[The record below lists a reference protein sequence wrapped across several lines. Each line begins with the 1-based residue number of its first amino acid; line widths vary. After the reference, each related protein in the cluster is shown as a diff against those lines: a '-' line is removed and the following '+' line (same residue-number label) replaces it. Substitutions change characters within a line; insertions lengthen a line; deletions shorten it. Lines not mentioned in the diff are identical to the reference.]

1 MMSLVL
7 PLRPLL
13 RVYLADPGPPSARS
27 AAVQVAR
34 TDWLNAEFLD
44 QADEVAL
51 RDKLI
56 AFYEAVVDPP
66 LHGET
71 LIRRVRLVRH
81 GLNHLLHGGDALPAR
96 LDRCACMGGP
106 YAVPGLG
113 PTFWAAVA
121 QATDPE
127 RLPGWTP
134 STEHGLVRLGMLK
147 RSDGDRPGTIFERT
161 AKAYAEIQALVGV
174 PPLGGAGL
182 QPEEASEDRLKPGLQ
197 RVADETLLPATEI
210 DDFLGRI
217 AATRGRELAGSARS
231 VNDMVKDLVRQVRS
245 KYPLRERLKA
255 HLPTRNEGH
264 AKLEV
269 ALRALDAA
277 SVREALK
284 TLGPGSD
291 GIHDEALI
299 EWAGRLW
306 ATADPFPILA
316 EYWQTA
322 TLLGGGSRLP
332 AAVLHL
338 RDPRQFPLWDDDARR
353 GLAVL
358 DDGYDPASP
367 PAESYR
373 LFAEGCNELRRRFRL
388 HPLEVPDVLAAA
400 IREPDELSRP
410 DRFDGFCSDTFAFL
424 AELAEHNDR
433 SWMDAQRER
442 YEFAVRGPLAELC
455 RALVARYVDPVLN
468 RQLGW
473 DLETEAKAGRALSSI
488 VRNDHGRSVPYESA
502 LWVTFYRRA
511 RGGKRDDVQLFV
523 RLDAR
528 GVSAGLSL
536 GRRAR
541 EAGRLFRRNVQLHA
555 EPLYRALSTTDALK
569 RCRFLGD
576 DGEAIEIGGPADLR
590 KWATGKVLV
599 AERLIRPDSP
609 HVRGDDLVG
618 EILLTFDRLLPA
630 YRCAVEEDPRPALGG
645 PPPAPAFGADEFCAS
660 TYLSPSWLQTA
671 TGLLSLKRQIILQ
684 GVPGTGKTHVAKSL
698 ARLLTGGA
706 DDRVRL
712 VQFHPAYSY
721 EEFVEGIKARTVEV
735 DGRHDVTYP
744 VEDGVLC
751 QFAAK
756 ATARPSE
763 AFVLLIDEINRG
775 NLPRVFGELL
785 YLLEYRDQEV
795 TLPYSRRPFRL
806 PPNLYLIGTMNAA
819 DRSVALVDQALR
831 RRFSFLEMPPDARVL
846 ASWLEAHLPVNE
858 TFGPKVVA
866 LFESLNRKLADD
878 LGPTCQ
884 VGHSYFMVPG
894 LDRERLRTVWDH
906 HVRPV
911 LEEFFAAH
919 PQRLA
924 GYDLEALMGTNR
936 RARV

>member
-1 MMSLVL
+1 MTSLVL

-13 RVYLADPGPPSARS
+13 RVHRAAPCAPSPRSLAVRSAR
-27 AAVQVAR
+27 
-34 TDWLNAEFLD
+34 DWLNPDFLD
-44 QADEVAL
+44 AADEPAL
-51 RDKLI
+51 RDRLV
-56 AFYEAVVDPP
+56 AFYTAVVDPP
-66 LHGET
+66 LHADT
-71 LIRRVRLVRH
+71 LARRARLVRH
-81 GLNHLLHGGDALPAR
+81 GLNHLLRGGDPLPVR
-96 LDRCACMGGP
+96 LERCAHADGA

-113 PTFWAAVA
+113 LIFWAAVA
-121 QATDPE
+121 QATDPD

-134 STEHGLVRLGMLK
+134 AAERGLVRLGLLK
-147 RSDGDRPGTIFERT
+147 RSDRDGPGVVFARMTE
-161 AKAYAEIQALVGV
+161 AYAEIRAVE
-174 PPLGGAGL
+174 
-182 QPEEASEDRLKPGLQ
+182 PELTG
-197 RVADETLLPATEI
+197 TEI
-210 DDFLGRI
+210 DDFLARV
-217 AATRGRELAGSARS
+217 AATRGRELASGARN
-231 VNDMVKDLVRQVRS
+231 VNEAVEDLVRQVRG

-255 HLPTRNEGH
+255 HLPTRAEGH
-264 AKLEV
+264 ARLET
-269 ALRALDAA
+269 ALKAQDAGG
-277 SVREALK
+277 VREALQS
-284 TLGPGSD
+284 LGPGGD
-291 GIHDEALI
+291 GIHDEALLG
-299 EWAGRLW
+299 WAGRLW
-306 ATADPFPILA
+306 AAEEPFAVLAD
-316 EYWQTA
+316 YWQTA
-322 TLLGGGSRLP
+322 TLLGGGPWLP
-332 AAVLHL
+332 VAILHL
-338 RDPRQFPLWDDDARR
+338 RDPRRFPLWDDDARR

-358 DDGYDPASP
+358 DDGFDPAGP
-367 PAESYR
+367 TAEGYR
-373 LFAEGCNELRRRFRL
+373 LFAEGCDELRRRFRL

-400 IREPDELSRP
+400 TREPDDVPRP

-424 AELAEHNDR
+424 SELAANNER
-433 SWMDAQRER
+433 AWMDAQRER
-442 YEFAVRGPLAELC
+442 YQFAVRGPLVELC
-455 RALVARYVDPVLN
+455 RALATRYVEPVLN
-468 RQLGW
+468 RQFGW
-473 DLETEAKAGRALSSI
+473 DLETEAKSGKALSSV

-528 GVSAGLSL
+528 GVAAGLSL

-555 EPLYRALSTTDALK
+555 DPLYRALAATDALK

-576 DGEAIEIGGPADLR
+576 DGQPVEIAGPADLR
-590 KWATGKVLV
+590 KWAAGKGLV
-599 AERLIRPDSP
+599 AERLIPPGDP
-609 HVRGDDLVG
+609 HVRTDDLVG
-618 EILLTFDRLLPA
+618 EVLLTFDRLLPA
-630 YRCAVEEDPRPALGG
+630 YRCAVEDDPRPGLGG
-645 PPPAPAFGADEFCAS
+645 PPPAPAYGADQFHAS
-660 TYLSPSWLQTA
+660 TYLNASWLQTA
-671 TGLLSLKRQIILQ
+671 TGLLALKRQLILQ
-684 GVPGTGKTHVAKSL
+684 GVPGTGKTHVARSL

-721 EEFVEGIKARTVEV
+721 EEFVEGIKARTIEVE
-735 DGRHDVTYP
+735 GRHEVTYP

-751 QFAAK
+751 QFATRA
-756 ATARPSE
+756 ASRPNE

-846 ASWLEAHLPVNE
+846 ASWLEAHPPADE
-858 TFGPKVVA
+858 AFGPRVVA
-866 LFESLNRKLADD
+866 LFEELNRKLAVD

-894 LDRERLRTVWDH
+894 LDRERLRVVWDH

-911 LEEFFAAH
+911 LEEYFAAH

-924 GYDLEALMGTNR
+924 GYDLDVLLRTK
-936 RARV
+936 RVSRVI

>member
-1 MMSLVL
+1 MTSLVL

-13 RVYLADPGPPSARS
+13 RIHLAAPGPPSARS
-27 AAVQVAR
+27 LAVRAAHS
-34 TDWLNAEFLD
+34 DWLNPDFLD
-44 QADEVAL
+44 AADEPAL
-51 RDKLI
+51 RDRLVP
-56 AFYEAVVDPP
+56 FYEAVVDPP
-66 LHGET
+66 LHAQT
-71 LIRRVRLVRH
+71 LARRVRLVRH
-81 GLNHLLHGGDALPAR
+81 GLNHLLRGGDPFPVR
-96 LDRCACMGGP
+96 LDRCARSDGP

-113 PTFWAAVA
+113 PAFWAAVA
-121 QATDPE
+121 QATDPD

-134 STEHGLVRLGMLK
+134 ATESGLVRLGLL
-147 RSDGDRPGTIFERT
+147 RRTDRDRPGAVFGRMAE
-161 AKAYAEIQALVGV
+161 AYAEIQAVDPALTATQIDEF
-174 PPLGGAGL
+174 LA
-182 QPEEASEDRLKPGLQ
+182 
-197 RVADETLLPATEI
+197 RVS
-210 DDFLGRI
+210 
-217 AATRGRELAGSARS
+217 ATRGRELAVTARNANEF
-231 VNDMVKDLVRQVRS
+231 VEDLVRQVRS

-255 HLPTRNEGH
+255 HLPTRIDGH
-264 AKLEV
+264 ARLEA
-269 ALRALDAA
+269 ALQAQDAA
-277 SVREALK
+277 AVREALR

-291 GIHDEALI
+291 GIHDEALL

-306 ATADPFPILA
+306 AAADAFPVLA

-322 TLLGGGSRLP
+322 TLLGGGPWLP

-338 RDPRQFPLWDDDARR
+338 RDPRHFPAWDDDARR
-353 GLAVL
+353 GLAVI
-358 DDGYDPASP
+358 DNGYDPAAP
-367 PAESYR
+367 TAEGYR
-373 LFAEGCNELRRRFRL
+373 LFAEGCDELRRRFRL

-400 IREPDELSRP
+400 TREPDDLPRP

-424 AELAEHNDR
+424 AELAAHNDR
-433 SWMDAQRER
+433 AWMDAQRER
-442 YEFAVRGPLAELC
+442 YQFAVRGPLVELC
-455 RALVARYVDPVLN
+455 RALAARYVEPVLN
-468 RQLGW
+468 RQFGW
-473 DLETEAKAGRALSSI
+473 DLETEAKAGRALSSV
-488 VRNDHGRSVPYESA
+488 VRNDHGRTVPYESA

-523 RLDAR
+523 RLDLR
-528 GVSAGLSL
+528 GIAAGLSL

-541 EAGRLFRRNVQLHA
+541 EAGRLFRRNVQQYA
-555 EPLYRALSTTDALK
+555 EPLYRALAATDALK

-576 DGEAIEIGGPADLR
+576 DGTAIEIAGPADLR
-590 KWATGKVLV
+590 KWAAGKALV
-599 AERLIRPDSP
+599 AERLIPADSP
-609 HVRGDDLVG
+609 HVHGDDLVG

-630 YRCAVEEDPRPALGG
+630 YRCAVEDDPRPALGG
-645 PPPAPAFGADEFCAS
+645 PPPAPAFGADEFCES

-671 TGLLSLKRQIILQ
+671 TGLLVLKRQLILQ

-735 DGRHDVTYP
+735 DGRHEVTYP

-756 ATARPSE
+756 ATARPTES
-763 AFVLLIDEINRG
+763 FVLLIDEINRG

-846 ASWLEAHLPVNE
+846 ASWLEAHPPADE
-858 TFGPKVVA
+858 AFGPKVVA
-866 LFESLNRKLADD
+866 LFESLNRKLVDD
-878 LGPTCQ
+878 LGPACQ

-894 LDRERLRTVWDH
+894 LDRDRLRTVWDH

-911 LEEFFAAH
+911 LEEYFAAH

-924 GYDLEALMGTNR
+924 GYDLDMLMGGR
-936 RARV
+936 RARVG